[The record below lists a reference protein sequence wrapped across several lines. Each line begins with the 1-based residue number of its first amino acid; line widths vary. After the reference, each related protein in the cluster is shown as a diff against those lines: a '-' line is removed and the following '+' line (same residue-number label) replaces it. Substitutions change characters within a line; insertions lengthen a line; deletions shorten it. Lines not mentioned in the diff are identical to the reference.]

1 MISLSKLTKTYGLV
15 PVLRGVN
22 LQVQEGE
29 FVTLVGPNGAGKSTL
44 MRILASLIKPSAGE
58 ISIGGWS
65 LPEQAGR
72 VRRHLGY
79 ISHQSLLYGEL
90 SALDNLLF
98 FARLYQL
105 DSPEKRAETA
115 LRGVGLYG
123 RRHDFVRT
131 FSRGMTQRLTIARG
145 TIHEPD
151 ILLLDEPYTGL
162 DQSAIET
169 LDQMLVNLHSE
180 GRTILLITHD
190 LLHGW
195 RLANRVVVLHKGRLV
210 GEIRQE
216 NVAEE
221 DFLNFYRE
229 QIGA

>member
-44 MRILASLIKPSAGE
+44 MRILATLIKPSAGE
-58 ISIGGWS
+58 ILIGGWS

-79 ISHQSLLYGEL
+79 ISHQSLLYADL
-90 SALDNLLF
+90 TALENLLF

-115 LRGVGLYG
+115 LRAVGLYG

-162 DQSAIET
+162 DQTAIET
-169 LDQMLVNLHSE
+169 LDQILVNLHRQ

-210 GEIRQE
+210 GEIQQE
-216 NVAEE
+216 NVTEE

-229 QIGA
+229 QIGT